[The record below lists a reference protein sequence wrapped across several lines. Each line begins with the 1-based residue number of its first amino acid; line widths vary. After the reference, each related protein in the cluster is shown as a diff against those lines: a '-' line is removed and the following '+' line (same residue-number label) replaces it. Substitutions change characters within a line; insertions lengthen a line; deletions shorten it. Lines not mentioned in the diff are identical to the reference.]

1 MPHALIWM
9 CLAAAAVIVVLAHA
23 THIRAQRQLDW
34 RRVGGRVLRS
44 EVRWDGELYAPEVT
58 YEYSYNDAKFTSSKI
73 RSGLLSFNWRGPAE
87 RLCERYRAN
96 SAIQVLVNPADP
108 TDAVLEPAGGAG
120 FVALAYVIAA
130 IFVIVSLA
138 FIGKTA

>member
-1 MPHALIWM
+1 M
-9 CLAAAAVIVVLAHA
+9 CLAAAAAVVVLAHV
-23 THIRAQRQLDW
+23 THMRAQRQLDW
-34 RRVGGRVLRS
+34 SRVAGRVLRS
-44 EVRWDGELYAPEVT
+44 EVKWDGELYAPEVT
-58 YEYSYNDAKFTSSKI
+58 YEYSYNDAKYTSSKI
-73 RSGLLSFNWRGPAE
+73 RSGLVCFNWRGPAE

-96 SAIQVLVNPADP
+96 SAIQVLINPADP

-120 FVALAYVIAA
+120 FVALAYLVAA

>member
-9 CLAAAAVIVVLAHA
+9 CLAAAAVIVVLAHV
-23 THIRAQRQLDW
+23 THMRAQHQLDW
-34 RRVGGRVLRS
+34 SRAAGRVLRS
-44 EVRWDGELYAPEVT
+44 EVKWDGELYAPEVT
-58 YEYSYNDAKFTSSKI
+58 YEYSYNDVKYTSSKI
-73 RSGLLSFNWRGPAE
+73 RSGLLCFNWRGPAE

-120 FVALAYVIAA
+120 FVALAYVVAA
-130 IFVIVSLA
+130 FFVIVSLA

>member
-1 MPHALIWM
+1 M
-9 CLAAAAVIVVLAHA
+9 CLAAAVVIVVLAHL

-34 RRVGGRVLRS
+34 LRVAGRVLRS
-44 EVRWDGELYAPEVT
+44 EAKWDGELYEPEVT
-58 YEYSYNDAKFTSSKI
+58 YEYSYNDAKYTSSQI
-73 RSGLLSFNWRGPAE
+73 RSGLLTYNWRGPAE
-87 RLCERYRAN
+87 RLCERYPAN
-96 SAIQVLVNPADP
+96 SAIQVLINPVDP

-138 FIGKTA
+138 FISKIA

>member
-1 MPHALIWM
+1 MARH
-9 CLAAAAVIVVLAHA
+9 
-23 THIRAQRQLDW
+23 
-34 RRVGGRVLRS
+34 
-44 EVRWDGELYAPEVT
+44 APELVAGMDRNT
-58 YEYSYNDAKFTSSKI
+58 HEYSYNDVKYTSSKI
-73 RSGLLSFNWRGPAE
+73 RSGLLCFNWRGPAE

-120 FVALAYVIAA
+120 FVALAYVVAA
-130 IFVIVSLA
+130 FFVIVSLA

>member
-1 MPHALIWM
+1 MPHALIWI
-9 CLAAAAVIVVLAHA
+9 CLAAAAVIVVLAHV

-34 RRVGGRVLRS
+34 RRVAGQVLRS
-44 EVRWDGELYAPEVT
+44 EVKWDGELYAPEVT
-58 YEYSYNDAKFTSSKI
+58 YEYSYNNAKYTNSKI

-87 RLCERYRAN
+87 RLCERYRAK

-120 FVALAYVIAA
+120 FVALAYIIAA
-130 IFVIVSLA
+130 IFVIVALA
-138 FIGKTA
+138 LVGKTA

>member
-9 CLAAAAVIVVLAHA
+9 CLAAAVVIVVLAHL

-34 RRVGGRVLRS
+34 LRVAGRVLRS
-44 EVRWDGELYAPEVT
+44 EVKWDGELYEPEVT
-58 YEYSYNDAKFTSSKI
+58 YEYSYNDAKYTSSQI
-73 RSGLLSFNWRGPAE
+73 RSGLLTYNWRGPAE
-87 RLCERYRAN
+87 RLCERYPAN
-96 SAIQVLVNPADP
+96 SAIQVLINPVDP

-138 FIGKTA
+138 FISKIA